1 MTDAAS
7 DPIRLL
13 AWSRIWSPLVSEE
26 MREDAWRALELPG
39 AWSRVEAAF
48 WPTFHVGLPAP
59 RVPLLL
65 HAALGR
71 DGGQARED
79 WLRVASHL
87 GLTWSE
93 GRTLPP
99 DHLGIACEL
108 LACALR
114 AEEDVLVRE
123 LCTRY
128 LRPWCEWARA
138 RLAAEEGTLAVLP
151 AVFEADL
158 RCVAANA
165 GSSSAAFGCC

>member
-7 DPIRLL
+7 VPLRLM
-13 AWSRIWSPLVSEE
+13 AWSRIWSPLVPEE
-26 MREDAWRALELPG
+26 WREDAWQALELPG
-39 AWSRVEAAF
+39 EWSQVEAAF

-65 HAALGR
+65 HAALNR

-79 WLRVASHL
+79 WMRVASHL

-93 GRTLPP
+93 HTLPP

-114 AEEDVLVRE
+114 NDEDVLVRE

-128 LRPWCEWARA
+128 LRPWCDWARVQ
-138 RLAAEEGTLAVLP
+138 LAGEEGPLGALP
-151 AVFEADL
+151 VRFEADL
-158 RCVAANA
+158 RDAAGTA
-165 GSSSAAFGCC
+165 TAAH